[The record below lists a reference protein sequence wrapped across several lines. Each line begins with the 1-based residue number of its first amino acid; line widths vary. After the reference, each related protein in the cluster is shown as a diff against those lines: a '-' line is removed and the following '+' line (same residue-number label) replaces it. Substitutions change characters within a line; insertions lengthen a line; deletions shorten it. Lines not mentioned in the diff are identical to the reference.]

1 MTFLKSGMNLGAAA
15 MAAMIMAGSAWAED
29 AVGKWVGV
37 VKAPEAD
44 IPFNL
49 NVAKDSSG
57 ALSATAESPSQAP
70 GMVIPTENV
79 ANDGDKLSFEV
90 AMAQASY
97 SGTWDAANSV
107 WVGVWKQNGFEMPME
122 LRRAP

>member
-1 MTFLKSGMNLGAAA
+1 MTAALFGSGA
-15 MAAMIMAGSAWAED
+15 SWAQD

-44 IPFNL
+44 IPLNL
-49 NVAKDSSG
+49 TVTKDG
-57 ALSATAESPSQAP
+57 AGVLAATAESPMQAP

-79 ANDGDKLSFEV
+79 TNDGDKLSFDV
-90 AMAQASY
+90 ALAQGSY
-97 SGTWDAANSV
+97 AGTWDAANRA
-107 WVGVWKQNGFEMPME
+107 WIGVWKQNGLEMPME

>member
-1 MTFLKSGMNLGAAA
+1 MTFLKYGLKFGVAT
-15 MAAMIMAGSAWAED
+15 MAAVMVAGAAWAED

-49 NVAKDSSG
+49 TVAKDNSG

-79 ANDGDKLSFEV
+79 ASDGDKLSFEV
-90 AMAQASY
+90 AMAQGSY
-97 SGTWDAANSV
+97 AGTWDAANGA
-107 WVGVWKQNGFEMPME
+107 WVGVWKQNGFDMPME